1 MCEPNVG
8 YVWACWSFV
17 NPLSLGAGGEGLI
30 YFKHIWRGGLNRD
43 GPGEREGLIQFTK
56 DGGISSPK
64 RTRTQSGKAQVKEVG
79 GHAAEVQ
86 TQIRTPSWWKKHP
99 GSIHTKLYRTTYS
112 GDWSMAHSIIYE
124 WTITGGGLKREGV
137 LFTFFYWEREE
148 GLVRERRLRQT
159 NSCLSPKW
167 NNQT

>member
-1 MCEPNVG
+1 MYIQVRLG
-8 YVWACWSFV
+8 LLTISLS
-17 NPLSLGAGGEGLI
+17 PLSLGAGEGGLI

-86 TQIRTPSWWKKHP
+86 TQIRTPSW
-99 GSIHTKLYRTTYS
+99 
-112 GDWSMAHSIIYE
+112 
-124 WTITGGGLKREGV
+124 
-137 LFTFFYWEREE
+137 
-148 GLVRERRLRQT
+148 
-159 NSCLSPKW
+159 
-167 NNQT
+167 